1 MKLGNLSAG
10 SRDISLASRRYFNAR
25 QYADFHGVP
34 FVGARKVLVEWQNP
48 LVANI
53 SEEGKNNNLSI
64 EGFQLSPQQ
73 SVCGCYSKD
82 GSSILSKSV

>member
-25 QYADFHGVP
+25 QYADFSWRKP

-53 SEEGKNNNLSI
+53 SGGRKYAQFI
-64 EGFQLSPQQ
+64 YRFQLSAKRLWLLQQ
-73 SVCGCYSKD
+73 D
-82 GSSILSKSV
+82 GDNLI

>member
-1 MKLGNLSAG
+1 V
-10 SRDISLASRRYFNAR
+10 IFPCRRYFNAR
-25 QYADFHGVP
+25 QYADSHGRKP

-53 SEEGKNNNLSI
+53 SEGEGENMHNLSI

-73 SVCGCYSKD
+73 SVCGCYRAQTA
-82 GSSILSKSV
+82 INLI